1 MTETPG
7 VIQVVS
13 EIVLLLLTAALF
25 RGITRRLRLPFTVVL
40 VLAGIGLSYL
50 AAYRPAFLPDWR
62 DIELSPAL
70 FRAGCGPVSLVVDG
84 GRVVV
89 VDEASARV
97 VRGYSRDDI
106 RGLKVYDTYEDRISF
121 RLLLAGD
128 AESRLIVSRDPG
140 ETIPLFQWMQQA
152 SKPVIYVA

>member
-1 MTETPG
+1 MPLELFSRVTWALAAA
-7 VIQVVS
+7 VSVVT
-13 EIVLLLLTAALF
+13 IAGGTMAGMWLT
-25 RGITRRLRLPFTVVL
+25 TRRNAGVARVRSALR
-40 VLAGIGLSYL
+40 AEN
-50 AAYRPAFLPDWR
+50 
-62 DIELSPAL
+62 IELSPAL